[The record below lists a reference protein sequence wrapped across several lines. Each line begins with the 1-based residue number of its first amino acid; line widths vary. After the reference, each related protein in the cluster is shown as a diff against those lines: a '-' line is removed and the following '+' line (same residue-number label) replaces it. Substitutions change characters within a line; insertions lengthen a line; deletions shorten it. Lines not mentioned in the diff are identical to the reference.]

1 MVRKQLK
8 MNWLE
13 SIFLYKII
21 YMTDIHSHLIPGV
34 DDGAQTFEDS
44 FAMIKAAQDAGVK
57 HIVCTPH
64 VRDPYFNYDLMR
76 KAFELL
82 QSKVPQREMRL
93 SLGWEVNIEKLLDIG
108 LDWANTLSP
117 GGKLLLEFP
126 HGCHNHEVRR
136 YCLYIRQFIDR
147 GIRVI
152 IAHPERYATFQRH
165 STLAGE
171 LAKLG
176 CEFQISS

>member
-1 MVRKQLK
+1 
-8 MNWLE
+8 
-13 SIFLYKII
+13 
-21 YMTDIHSHLIPGV
+21 
-34 DDGAQTFEDS
+34 
-44 FAMIKAAQDAGVK
+44 
-57 HIVCTPH
+57 
-64 VRDPYFNYDLMR
+64 
-76 KAFELL
+76 
-82 QSKVPQREMRL
+82 MRL

-176 CEFQISS
+176 CEFQISSDFLVGGRFGGKTKDTAIRMLKARQCRYIGSDAHIPEHYELFAKAQKKYSKYLKKARRS